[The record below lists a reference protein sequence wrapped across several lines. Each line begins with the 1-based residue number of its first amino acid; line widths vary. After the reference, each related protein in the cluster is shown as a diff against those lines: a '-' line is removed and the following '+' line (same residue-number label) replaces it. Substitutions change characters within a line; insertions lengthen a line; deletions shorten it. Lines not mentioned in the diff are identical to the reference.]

1 MLGSSVEIGSAE
13 TGVRTGHR
21 DRPRERPVRRRSRHA
36 LRGGAAGTL
45 GAVGAFVALA
55 IVFGVTDERT
65 RNLAVRMVV
74 HGLYDATIFP
84 VGYAAL
90 A

>member
-1 MLGSSVEIGSAE
+1 M
-13 TGVRTGHR
+13 
-21 DRPRERPVRRRSRHA
+21 
-36 LRGGAAGTL
+36 
-45 GAVGAFVALA
+45 GAFVALA